1 MQTFATL
8 LANNSQHCPFVRSFR
23 LFRCIY
29 YLASTNHPA
38 KPFAHCSLHKKRD
51 VSLLFWFCFVEPP
64 TNQIIIC
71 CKTISSARA
80 TIQRTCDWQAKLYS
94 ACTALRNFLCF
105 IDITWSS
112 QVYHSCRYS
121 QRWCQQ
127 FYASIWVRTRR
138 GNFWTTF
145 VNFFSVDCCKST
157 LIIFTICI
165 Q

>member
-1 MQTFATL
+1 MFSYEQTFATL
-8 LANNSQHCPFVRSFR
+8 LANNSQHCPFERSFR

-38 KPFAHCSLHKKRD
+38 KPFVHCSLQKKGTFHFSFGS
-51 VSLLFWFCFVEPP
+51 VLWSLL
-64 TNQIIIC
+64 IIC

-105 IDITWSS
+105 VDITWSS
-112 QVYHSCRYS
+112 QIYHSCRYS

-127 FYASIWVRTRR
+127 FYAGIWVRTRR
-138 GNFWTTF
+138 GNSELHLNTF
-145 VNFFSVDCCKST
+145 F
-157 LIIFTICI
+157 L
-165 Q
+165 